1 MSQDKSGM
9 SLDEFAEL
17 DPEEVAAQCGGTTS
31 AEDGP
36 NPGVAGEQEAIVA
49 DEEHLTDPADAAP
62 SEGSAER
69 RGALRASDLLP
80 LLQQADPSLD
90 DASALELLE
99 GILNDGRDADKLP
112 RVIKSS
118 SEFVP
123 ATLEP
128 KVRAFV
134 AANGTDDSG
143 ADNPAE
149 PAVAD
154 GTDSPPFDQDA
165 PSASAP
171 DSDPVDS
178 GETPPSPE
186 PEATADAPAPLADGE
201 PQLDSYREALRPL
214 LEAAVEARR
223 SGTRD
228 ESDAA
233 VWKLAEAIFDQ
244 GFTLYRE
251 LRQSDE
257 EAEKRLFQL
266 PREEGQDVP
275 LSVTRDEI
283 AADPDLREQVWY
295 YRAAVRSTLRVFEG
309 KETIQENLEDFTW
322 PSEAHYRRLQN
333 SDSRRHSR
341 SAKRTVVPGLPPR
354 PASEEPAS
362 SSTDDTPP
370 SESVTGAANSGAPK
384 EPEGGPPTQPVPVVR
399 TSEGRRTVSSSD
411 VPEPQRHVV
420 QGGGRVA
427 MRSAPKAPAAGRQSS
442 DPAEEP
448 DAQQPQADGQ
458 ADSADRDA
466 SRGKRK
472 SDESFLVELPDEVF
486 EAAVKAVIEDP
497 DPEQCWAFRSA
508 DAVRA
513 EAERRILVEHGRLSA
528 A

>member
-1 MSQDKSGM
+1 MSEGKSGM
-9 SLDEFAEL
+9 SLDEFAKL
-17 DPEEVAAQCGGTTS
+17 DPEVVAAQCGGATP

-36 NPGVAGEQEAIVA
+36 NPGIAGEQEAVMA
-49 DEEHLTDPADAAP
+49 DTEETTDPAP
-62 SEGSAER
+62 SEEPAGR
-69 RGALRASDLLP
+69 RGAQRASDLLP
-80 LLQQADPSLD
+80 ILRQADPSLD
-90 DASALELLE
+90 DASALELLQE
-99 GILNDGRDADKLP
+99 ILNEDRDAGKLP

-118 SEFVP
+118 SEYVP
-123 ATLEP
+123 AALEP

-143 ADNPAE
+143 ADNPAQ

-154 GTDSPPFDQDA
+154 GTDSPPYDQDA

-171 DSDPVDS
+171 DSDPVDG

-201 PQLDSYREALRPL
+201 PQLDSYREALLPL
-214 LEAAVEARR
+214 LEASVEARR

-228 ESDAA
+228 EADAA
-233 VWKLAEAIFDQ
+233 VWALALTIDEQ
-244 GFTLYRE
+244 GYALYQA
-251 LRQSDE
+251 LNQSPE

-275 LSVTRDEI
+275 VSPTRDEI
-283 AADPDLREQVWY
+283 AADPDLLDQVWH
-295 YRAAVRSTLRVFEG
+295 YRIAVRSTLRVFEG
-309 KETIQENLEDFTW
+309 HETIQELLEDFTW
-322 PSEAHYRRLQN
+322 PSEAHYRRLQ
-333 SDSRRHSR
+333 SSSSRRHSR

-354 PASEEPAS
+354 PAPEEPVS
-362 SSTDDTPP
+362 SSTDDTAANEPD
-370 SESVTGAANSGAPK
+370 TGTANSGAPK
-384 EPEGGPPTQPVPVVR
+384 ELDGPPTQEVPVVGQR
-399 TSEGRRTVSSSD
+399 DGHRTVSSSD
-411 VPEPQRHVV
+411 APEPERHVV
-420 QGGGRVA
+420 RGGGRAA
-427 MRSAPKAPAAGRQSS
+427 MRPSPKAPAAGRQSS
-442 DPAEEP
+442 DPVEEP
-448 DAQQPQADGQ
+448 DAQQPQADGP

>member
-1 MSQDKSGM
+1 MRDDKPGM

-17 DPEEVAAQCGGTTS
+17 DPEEVAAQCGGATP

-36 NPGVAGEQEAIVA
+36 NPGIAGEQEAVMA
-49 DEEHLTDPADAAP
+49 DTEETTDPAP
-62 SEGSAER
+62 SEEPAGR
-69 RGALRASDLLP
+69 RGAQRASDLLP
-80 LLQQADPSLD
+80 ILRQADPSLD
-90 DASALELLE
+90 DASALELLQE
-99 GILNDGRDADKLP
+99 ILNEDRDAGKLP

-118 SEFVP
+118 SEYVP
-123 ATLEP
+123 AALEP

-143 ADNPAE
+143 ADNPAQ

-165 PSASAP
+165 PGASAP
-171 DSDPVDS
+171 DGDPVDS
-178 GETPPSPE
+178 GETPPASE
-186 PEATADAPAPLADGE
+186 PEATSVESAVEASGE
-201 PQLDSYREALRPL
+201 SRLDSYRQALRPL
-214 LEAAVEARR
+214 LEASVAAREN
-223 SGTRD
+223 GTRD
-228 ESDAA
+228 EADAA
-233 VWKLAEAIFDQ
+233 VWRLAEAIFDQ

-266 PREEGQDVP
+266 RIEEGQTVP

-283 AADPDLREQVWY
+283 AANPDLREQVWY
-295 YRAAVRSTLRVFEG
+295 YRTAVRSTLRVFEG
-309 KETIQENLEDFTW
+309 HETIQELLEDFTW
-322 PSEAHYRRLQN
+322 PSESHFRRQQ
-333 SDSRRHSR
+333 SARSRNHSR
-341 SAKRTVVPGLPPR
+341 SATRTAVPGLPPR

-370 SESVTGAANSGAPK
+370 SEPVTGVANTGAPK
-384 EPEGGPPTQPVPVVR
+384 ELEGPPTQEVPVVR

-411 VPEPQRHVV
+411 APEPERHVV
-420 QGGGRVA
+420 RGGGRAA
-427 MRSAPKAPAAGRQSS
+427 MRPSSKAPAAARQSS
-442 DPAEEP
+442 DPVEEP
-448 DAQQPQADGQ
+448 DAQQPQADGP

-513 EAERRILVEHGRLSA
+513 EAERRILVESGRLSA
-528 A
+528 V

>member
-90 DASALELLE
+90 DASALELLQE
-99 GILNDGRDADKLP
+99 ILNEYRDADKLP

-143 ADNPAE
+143 ADDPAQPASDQGASDASVSDSDSDSGVDAVE
-149 PAVAD
+149 ASPAVEPSDIDPEAA
-154 GTDSPPFDQDA
+154 SDA
-165 PSASAP
+165 STP
-171 DSDPVDS
+171 PVD
-178 GETPPSPE
+178 
-186 PEATADAPAPLADGE
+186 DE

-399 TSEGRRTVSSSD
+399 MSEGRRTVSSSD
-411 VPEPQRHVV
+411 APEPQRHVV

-448 DAQQPQADGQ
+448 DAQQPQADGP
-458 ADSADRDA
+458 ADGADRDA
-466 SRGKRK
+466 SRRKRK

-486 EAAVKAVIEDP
+486 EAAVKAVIGDP

-513 EAERRILVEHGRLSA
+513 EAERRILVESGRQSA